1 VLRLRAAITGIKRN
15 VSLQRVRSLTR
26 APGSGFGG
34 ASMEAESFD
43 ALTGERV
50 AAVVDSR
57 SDSVLGISG
66 QRQMYDD
73 AREIMRLWAERFVAR
88 LDIIQGRTGK

>member
-1 VLRLRAAITGIKRN
+1 
-15 VSLQRVRSLTR
+15 
-26 APGSGFGG
+26 
-34 ASMEAESFD
+34 MEAEAFD

-57 SDSVLGISG
+57 SGSVLGISE